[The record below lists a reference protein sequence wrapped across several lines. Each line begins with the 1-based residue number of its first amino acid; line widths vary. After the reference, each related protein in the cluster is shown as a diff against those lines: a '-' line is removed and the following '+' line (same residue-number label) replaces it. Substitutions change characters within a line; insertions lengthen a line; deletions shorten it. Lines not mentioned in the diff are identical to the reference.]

1 MIRYSGLNCEVGKL
15 ASYDNTQVQRV
26 LGTVLL
32 MESIWYDSIIK
43 HYGVFLVVV

>member
-1 MIRYSGLNCEVGKL
+1 MIRYSGLNREVGKL
-15 ASYDNTQVQRV
+15 ASYDTQVQRV